1 MSGPDAVSPGRGSGE
16 GRAGGAADADV
27 ERRVMEA
34 LRGVVDPEVGLDVVT
49 LGLIYEVD
57 ATGDGVHIRYTLTTR
72 GCPMGGVL
80 EEGIVAA
87 ARGVEGV
94 REVETELV
102 WEPGWNPGM
111 IEDDAWG

>member
-1 MSGPDAVSPGRGSGE
+1 
-16 GRAGGAADADV
+16 
-27 ERRVMEA
+27 MEA

-49 LGLIYEVD
+49 LGLIYDVD
-57 ATGDGVHIRYTLTTR
+57 ATGGGVRIRYTLTTQ

-80 EEGIVAA
+80 EEGIVEA
-87 ARGVEGV
+87 ARRVEGV